1 MICISKLYDKI
12 CDNSSFEPT
21 VLAMSKNQVEKFIIN
36 EGRIYFNL
44 KEGEQAIE
52 LGNYINEP
60 NFSMVYDDLQGQN
73 TYNHSLDI
81 AVNGLSEYT
90 LNKVLKGL
98 EGDYFVAVKTSRQDV
113 LIYGFNNLLS
123 VSDYVYGSG
132 ANLQITSKEE
142 EFSKPLFFSQ
152 SFEGDIIGSKFA
164 FDNKFKDL
172 DFDVLGD
179 FNDDFS
185 NDFYK

>member
-98 EGDYFVAVKTSRQDV
+98 EGDYFVAVKTSIQDV

-132 ANLQITSKEE
+132 VNLTIISKEE

-152 SFEGDIIGSKFA
+152 SFEGDIIGAKFA